1 MYNKLYPEP
10 TLEIFSNSQETLL
23 VNSGRGVQSLSE
35 YYSILQTPDPNKW
48 VVYFYSYN
56 NDDREVE
63 IHIMN
68 HTLYQKKF
76 NIKEQKEF
84 IQEFEYRGQEVII
97 NINFYEQGEIYSSE
111 KYSLTPSNINDF
123 KNNGYFRLK
132 KPINIKLVHLQ
143 TTLNDER
150 ERLSRESV
158 QQVEKYG
165 IKYVLHTNEPY
176 TSLPPSHN
184 CVRPFDVR
192 MEKYTDPTS
201 DDYGYALTPSHYGCF
216 ESFKIGILS
225 EFDPQ
230 LDFLIVCE
238 GDCIIEVPIEEF
250 INKVTQ
256 VCEIINNEDISY
268 FSFGDVK
275 TLDFGWHQSNVVRE
289 IPNQDLLFI
298 TDKIIGLQC
307 IMFPKKTRE
316 YLFEQLRTHKWDCA
330 DTYFNI
336 IFSGKNMGI
345 LKERITT
352 QADGYSLIDKEV
364 KTFIK

>member
-1 MYNKLYPEP
+1 
-10 TLEIFSNSQETLL
+10 
-23 VNSGRGVQSLSE
+23 
-35 YYSILQTPDPNKW
+35 

-56 NDDREVE
+56 NDDRDVE

-68 HTLYQKKF
+68 HTSYLKKF

-84 IQEFEYRGQEVII
+84 IQEFEYRGKEVVI
-97 NINFYEQGEIYSSE
+97 NLNFYEQGEIYTSE
-111 KYSLTPSNINDF
+111 KYSLNPSNIEEF
-123 KNNGYFRLK
+123 RKNGHFRLK
-132 KPINIKLVHLQ
+132 KPINVKLVHLQ

-176 TSLPPSHN
+176 KSLPPSHN

-192 MEKYTDPTS
+192 MEKYTDPSS

-250 INKVTQ
+250 INKVKE
-256 VCEIINNEDISY
+256 VCQIIENEDISY

-275 TLDFGWHQSNVVRE
+275 TLDFGWHQSNVVKE

-307 IMFPKKTRE
+307 IMFPKKNRE

-336 IFSGKNMGI
+336 IFSDKNMGI